1 MIHKY
6 VPRVAAILAV
16 SVLSATVALAAP
28 GDKSKSKAPT
38 CSVCKMTLT
47 AKKDKT
53 HTKAVKIG
61 KKTYYCCAA
70 CKMK

>member
-1 MIHKY
+1 MIHKF

-16 SVLSATVALAAP
+16 GVLSATVALAAP
-28 GDKSKSKAPT
+28 GDKSKSKTPK
-38 CSVCKMTLT
+38 CSVCHMDLT
-47 AKKDKT
+47 TKKDKM

-61 KKTYYCCAA
+61 KKTYYCCSA